1 MATSATCSICGQED
15 SWRHS
20 LIDCNFARCVW
31 ALTDEDI
38 TEHIALSTEPAARQW
53 IFSMIE
59 TMKKGDLIRMLV
71 TLWAIWHA
79 RRKAIHE
86 DVFQSPMATISFVNR
101 FLADLEGCGR
111 PVKWT
116 APPEGVTK
124 INVDAAVAKI
134 ACKGTIGVVCRSR
147 WNLPRCFSDGFRWTH
162 PPRNAR
168 GFSL

>member
-1 MATSATCSICGQED
+1 MMEGLGQSCGRWKMEVLAKLRIFLWRLAKHSLPTDDVRHHRNMATSAACSVCGQED

-38 TEHIALSTEPAARQW
+38 TEHIVLSSEPAARQW

-101 FLADLEGCGR
+101 FLADLEGCGK
-111 PVKWT
+111 PVQ
-116 APPEGVTK
+116 ANG
-124 INVDAAVAKI
+124 D
-134 ACKGTIGVVCRSR
+134 
-147 WNLPRCFSDGFRWTH
+147 LPI
-162 PPRNAR
+162 
-168 GFSL
+168 

>member
-1 MATSATCSICGQED
+1 
-15 SWRHS
+15 
-20 LIDCNFARCVW
+20 V
-31 ALTDEDI
+31 
-38 TEHIALSTEPAARQW
+38 LSSEPAARQW

-71 TLWAIWHA
+71 TLWVIWHA
-79 RRKAIHE
+79 RRKEVQE

-124 INVDAAVAKI
+124 INVDATVAKT
-134 ACKGTIGVVCRSR
+134 ACKGAIGVVCRSR
-147 WNLPRCFSDGFRWTH
+147 DGTYLGASAMVFDGLTH
-162 PPRNAR
+162 PGTLEALACREALDLASDLLLDPILVASDCLEVIK
-168 GFSL
+168 GLHGEYLGVFGAF